1 MPSKHQLIFVLG
13 MGRSGTSAITRVLSL
28 CGAALPEPL
37 LCPNEGNPAGYWEPA
52 DGLKLNDAF
61 LERHGSNWYD
71 PRLAPPEPTAIDS
84 SEGRPFVENIAAFLN
99 RYVTEPLLVIKEP
112 RITAL
117 TDFWFSAARRQ
128 GFSIAVVVAVRHP
141 AEVGASLATRDG
153 VPIEL
158 ANTLWLKYN
167 GLAEMSTRDIPRV
180 FVEYPNFLTDW
191 TTEVDRIAG
200 ALRIDLSARKE
211 REINAFLSADLRHN
225 RAETDERDPKRTEV
239 ERVYA
244 MLSLAARDVSFSGI
258 EVQNLV
264 AAHKLSSEALKA
276 VQQFAGRFSPTF
288 SAALGPKVC

>member
-1 MPSKHQLIFVLG
+1 MHSNHQLIFVLG

-37 LCPNEGNPAGYWEPA
+37 LYPNEGNPAGYWEPA

-71 PRLAPPEPTAIDS
+71 PRLALPEPTAIDS
-84 SEGRPFVENIAAFLN
+84 PEGRAFVDSIAAFLD
-99 RYVTEPLLVIKEP
+99 RYVTEPLLVVKEP

-141 AEVGASLATRDG
+141 AEVAASLAARDG

-167 GLAEMSTRDIPRV
+167 GLAEMCTRDIPRV
-180 FVEYPNFLTDW
+180 FVEYSNLLTDW
-191 TTEVDRIAG
+191 TKEVDRIAR
-200 ALRIDLSARKE
+200 ALRIDLSPRKD
-211 REINAFLSADLRHN
+211 REIDAFLSEDLRHT
-225 RAETDERDPKRTEV
+225 RAETDDRDPKRTEV

-244 MLSLAARDVSFSGI
+244 MLSVAARDASFSGI
-258 EVQNLV
+258 DVQNRV
-264 AAHKLSSEALKA
+264 ATHMSSGEALQA
-276 VQQFAGRFSPTF
+276 VQQFADRFSPTPQRP
-288 SAALGPKVC
+288 LV